1 MSTLN
6 PTLLRVGMKGPID
19 NRAHTVRCRVVLS
32 VRIKGESYYWN
43 EYILDDGSGELV
55 TLCYEEDET
64 GCVWRLFSE
73 LNPLRALSAREA
85 ASKKVGDEVD
95 LGRGPLRVT
104 SVDRSRVAYV
114 EGDPPDWLAV
124 GDEAD
129 FFNAEENGHMLV
141 VSWTGE
147 EVEYY
152 YGGTISRRRV
162 AETFGLP
169 RLRDGG
175 RPASTA
181 DSGARSASASGRHA
195 WTGWLVLIGIVGT
208 MAAVFLLPLRGS
220 DPRPAPPAKKAAP
233 EYELPVS
240 SQGALPELGRFQI
253 EGRSLVE
260 VGELGAR
267 FERHEYALRLP
278 GGEKALLVDVAAPDA
293 PAWLLL
299 RTIPAPSAWT
309 PSGLAA
315 LRVGQPLQWGGER
328 FSVARIQG
336 SRLLSLNGEAAD
348 LAKIGEQRYGLI
360 AREPGEWLIARWSA
374 TELTVYRGRDLS
386 ERDVRQAFVER

>member
-6 PTLLRVGMKGPID
+6 PTFLRVGMTGPID
-19 NRAHTVRCRVVLS
+19 NRTCTVRCRVVLS
-32 VRIKGESYYWN
+32 VRVKGELYYWN
-43 EYILDDGSGELV
+43 EYLLDDGSGELA

-73 LNPLRALSAREA
+73 LNPLRALSAGEA
-85 ASKKVGDEVD
+85 AGKKVGDQVD

-104 SVDRSRVAYV
+104 MVNRSRVVHV
-114 EGDPPDWLAV
+114 EGNAPDWLAV

-129 FFNAEENGHMLV
+129 FFNAEANGHMLV

-169 RLRDGG
+169 QLREGS
-175 RPASTA
+175 RPA
-181 DSGARSASASGRHA
+181 SGARSASASGRYA

-208 MAAVFLLPLRGS
+208 MAAAFLIPLRGS
-220 DPRPAPPAKKAAP
+220 DPRPPPAKAAAP

-253 EGRSLVE
+253 EGRALVE

-267 FERHEYALRLP
+267 FERHEYVLRLP
-278 GGEKALLVDVAAPDA
+278 GGDQALLVDLAANEIPL
-293 PAWLLL
+293 WLLL
-299 RTIPAPSAWT
+299 RPIPAPSAWS
-309 PSGLAA
+309 PAGLASM
-315 LRVGQPLQWGGER
+315 RTGQELKWGGKQ
-328 FSVARIQG
+328 FPVARIQG
-336 SRLLSLNGEAAD
+336 YRLLTLNGEAAD
-348 LAKIGEQRYGLI
+348 LPSVGEQRYGLI
-360 AREPGEWLIARWSA
+360 ARESGEWLVARWSA
-374 TELTVYRGRDLS
+374 AELKVYSGRQLS
-386 ERDVRQAFVER
+386 EREVRAAFVER